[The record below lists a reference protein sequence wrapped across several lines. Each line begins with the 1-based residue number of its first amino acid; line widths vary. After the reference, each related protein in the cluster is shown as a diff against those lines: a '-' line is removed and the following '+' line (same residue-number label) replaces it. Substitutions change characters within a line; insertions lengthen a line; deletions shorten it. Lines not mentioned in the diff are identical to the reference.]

1 MEYCIFYKV
10 FKGDIIFC
18 DLWWLKWQRICLQ
31 CWGPRFNPWVRKI
44 LWSRKWQPTS
54 VFLPGEF
61 HGQRSLV
68 SYIPWGHKE
77 SYMAEQYQNNNNNGL
92 SNFNLNPNS
101 YIFKFSLL
109 KSQFCFICFYTL
121 NILRYKNLKYFTHL
135 FTCFIHPVNH

>member
-1 MEYCIFYKV
+1 MQET
-10 FKGDIIFC
+10 
-18 DLWWLKWQRICLQ
+18 
-31 CWGPRFNPWVRKI
+31 WVWSLGRVKKI
-44 LWSRKWQPTS
+44 PWSRKWQPIS

-77 SYMAEQYQNNNNNGL
+77 SYMAEQYENNNNNGL

-109 KSQFCFICFYTL
+109 KSHFCFLCFYTL

-135 FTCFIHPVNH
+135 FTCFIRPVNHWKLLKVNKLLKHLSELHKF